1 MADRAPIAQVGEVF
15 AGRYRLEERL
25 GAGGMA
31 QVYAAMDLATRGSV
45 AVKILRSE
53 IAHNEEVQERFR
65 REGEILQRLRHPS
78 IVVVD
83 TFGQTEDGRTFIVM
97 ERLFG
102 RTLADAVSA
111 DGPLPPDVLSFVV
124 EQMAD
129 ALSVAHGAG
138 IIHRDLKPQ
147 NVFVSQGVG
156 SIAVKILDFGISKM
170 NGTERITVTGELLGT
185 PRYMA
190 PEQLEGR
197 GTIDHRVDVYST
209 GVLLYEALAG
219 VSPFR
224 ARTAG
229 ELVVAV
235 LQGVRVPLRERRPDL
250 GADLATVVETAMAH
264 DAGARFSS
272 MQALAKAWRYAVER
286 EPTAIDVGQNAATRL
301 LGSVEPEGER
311 AGVDDGRPLVPGT
324 FAALPAMV
332 DRPATMADGEVGIP
346 AGLSAPS
353 ARRSAPL
360 LLAVAILVA
369 VGSAAA
375 VIWLLDR
382 FL

>member
-185 PRYMA
+185 P
-190 PEQLEGR
+190 
-197 GTIDHRVDVYST
+197 
-209 GVLLYEALAG
+209 
-219 VSPFR
+219 
-224 ARTAG
+224 
-229 ELVVAV
+229 
-235 LQGVRVPLRERRPDL
+235 
-250 GADLATVVETAMAH
+250 
-264 DAGARFSS
+264 
-272 MQALAKAWRYAVER
+272 
-286 EPTAIDVGQNAATRL
+286 
-301 LGSVEPEGER
+301 
-311 AGVDDGRPLVPGT
+311 
-324 FAALPAMV
+324 
-332 DRPATMADGEVGIP
+332 
-346 AGLSAPS
+346 
-353 ARRSAPL
+353 
-360 LLAVAILVA
+360 
-369 VGSAAA
+369 
-375 VIWLLDR
+375 
-382 FL
+382 